1 MRYLTYAILIIINFL
16 LQTTL
21 FEHIAIF
28 SIKPN
33 TMIILI
39 VSFAFMRGDLEG
51 SLIGFFSG
59 LLIDSFFGNFLGLN
73 AIIGFFV
80 GFFAGKMFQ
89 EYYKNVMFIPFI
101 LVALFD
107 FLYGIGFFFFNV
119 LLRGEPNIL
128 PFLTKIILPEVLYTS
143 LISIILYKIL
153 YYINIKLDKLER
165 KKKNIFR

>member
-1 MRYLTYAILIIINFL
+1 MRYLTYAILITINFL

-21 FEHIAIF
+21 FEHIAIL

-39 VSFAFMRGDLEG
+39 VSFAFMRGEMEG
-51 SLIGFFSG
+51 GLIGFFSG

-73 AIIGFFV
+73 AIICFFIGFFS
-80 GFFAGKMFQ
+80 GKFFQ
-89 EYYKNVMFIPFI
+89 EYYKNIIFIPFI
-101 LVALFD
+101 LVVIFD
-107 FLYGIGFFFFNV
+107 FLYGIAFFFFNV

-128 PFLTKIILPEVLYTS
+128 PFLTRIIIPEILYTS
-143 LISIILYKIL
+143 LLSILLYKIF
-153 YYINIKLDKLER
+153 YYINLKLDKLER

>member
-21 FEHIAIF
+21 FEHISIL

-39 VSFAFMRGDLEG
+39 VSFAFMRGEIEG

-59 LLIDSFFGNFLGLN
+59 ILIDSFFGNFLGLN
-73 AIIGFFV
+73 AIIGFLI
-80 GFFAGKMFQ
+80 GFFAGKLFQ
-89 EYYKNVMFIPFI
+89 EYYKNVFFIPLI

-107 FLYGIGFFFFNV
+107 FLYEVAFFFFNI

-128 PFLTKIILPEVLYTS
+128 PFLKSTIIPEVLYTS
-143 LISIILYKIL
+143 LISILLYKIL
-153 YYINIKLDKLER
+153 YYINLRLDKLDR